1 MSTLPHISP
10 NASRIAQRVESVPP
24 SGIRRFFDIS
34 ATMKNVISLGIGE
47 PDFTTPRHI
56 LDVGIQAL
64 ARGETHYTSN
74 SGMQELRE
82 ALSRK
87 YDALYGVRFDP
98 ESELLITV
106 GGSEALQ
113 LAMIALLNPGD
124 EVIVVEPSYVAYKPA
139 VVFAGGVP
147 VVVETRAE
155 NNFEVTGADI
165 EAKVTPK
172 TRMIFIGYPNNPT
185 GAVLPRER
193 LMEIA
198 AVAEKHDLLVVSDE
212 LYDRLIYAGFQQI
225 CFSSLPGMKDR
236 TILIAGFSKNYAMTG
251 WRVGFI
257 AANPTLLAAI
267 RKVHQYI
274 IMSAPTVAQFAA
286 IEALENGDAAVEQMR
301 LAYDARRRLLV
312 GGLNSIGLPTFEPKG
327 AFYCFPDIRPTGLTS
342 EEFSEALIHEEQVAA
357 VPGSAFGACG
367 EGYVRMAYTS
377 SLEQIERA
385 LRRIE
390 RFVKRRM

>member
-1 MSTLPHISP
+1 
-10 NASRIAQRVESVPP
+10 
-24 SGIRRFFDIS
+24 
-34 ATMKNVISLGIGE
+34 
-47 PDFTTPRHI
+47 
-56 LDVGIQAL
+56 
-64 ARGETHYTSN
+64 
-74 SGMQELRE
+74 
-82 ALSRK
+82 
-87 YDALYGVRFDP
+87 
-98 ESELLITV
+98 
-106 GGSEALQ
+106 
-113 LAMIALLNPGD
+113 
-124 EVIVVEPSYVAYKPA
+124 
-139 VVFAGGVP
+139 
-147 VVVETRAE
+147 
-155 NNFEVTGADI
+155 
-165 EAKVTPK
+165 
-172 TRMIFIGYPNNPT
+172 
-185 GAVLPRER
+185 
-193 LMEIA
+193 MEIA

-225 CFSSLPGMKDR
+225 CFSSLPGMKER

-257 AANPTLLAAI
+257 AANPILLSAI

-312 GGLNSIGLPTFEPKG
+312 SGLNSIGLPTFEPKG